1 MKNFTKYMWRELD
14 RLQKKYNLIIRYNP
28 ETNIY
33 YVYTKSGKLEF
44 TACGMQ
50 DLISTLHLY
59 YD

>member
-1 MKNFTKYMWRELD
+1 MKTNTYLFKEINRIM
-14 RLQKKYNLIIRYNP
+14 KKYNVIIRWNS

-44 TACGMQ
+44 QANGMAE
-50 DLISTLHLY
+50 LISTCHLY